1 MVCEII
7 AEVFSTPFFS
17 SQERV
22 GRVGVSK
29 QNGYFPPTCHD
40 QKKREPI
47 QLRAVVI
54 VFDCVFPDVHSV
66 KPYAV

>member
-1 MVCEII
+1 MK
-7 AEVFSTPFFS
+7 SLLKFFS
-17 SQERV
+17 LRFSHPKM
-22 GRVGVSK
+22 GVSK